1 MRLWKSFRVQ
11 RRDEISYYDTMG
23 EFEAE
28 RFAVNLN
35 QLIAEAMAEKQKA
48 GVIFLC
54 IGTDRSTGDSLGPL
68 IGHKLRDLGQ
78 KNERVQVVG
87 TLDCPV
93 HAMNLEQAIFMVRR
107 CYPDHVIVA
116 VDASVGRSEHVGC
129 VTLGK
134 GALRPGLG
142 VCKELQAVG
151 DIFITGIVGGC
162 GSCDPLMLQSVRLS
176 VVMRMADYICDS
188 VRQALVPEPHNFCR
202 RVL

>member
-68 IGHKLRDLGQ
+68 VGHKLRKCRL
-78 KNERVQVVG
+78 KKAAVIG
-87 TLDCPV
+87 TLDKPV
-93 HAMNLEQAIFMVRR
+93 HAMNLEVYAAYIRTHF
-107 CYPDHVIVA
+107 PDHVIVA
-116 VDASVGRSEHVGC
+116 IDA
-129 VTLGK
+129 
-134 GALRPGLG
+134 
-142 VCKELQAVG
+142 
-151 DIFITGIVGGC
+151 
-162 GSCDPLMLQSVRLS
+162 
-176 VVMRMADYICDS
+176 
-188 VRQALVPEPHNFCR
+188 
-202 RVL
+202 

>member
-68 IGHKLRDLGQ
+68 VGHKLRKCRL
-78 KNERVQVVG
+78 KKAAVIG
-87 TLDCPV
+87 TLDKPV
-93 HAMNLEQAIFMVRR
+93 HAMNLEV
-107 CYPDHVIVA
+107 
-116 VDASVGRSEHVGC
+116 
-129 VTLGK
+129 
-134 GALRPGLG
+134 
-142 VCKELQAVG
+142 
-151 DIFITGIVGGC
+151 
-162 GSCDPLMLQSVRLS
+162 
-176 VVMRMADYICDS
+176 
-188 VRQALVPEPHNFCR
+188 
-202 RVL
+202 